1 MGDDTQYTVNAKLIP
16 VWNAKYQSD
25 FGIISSLTEEQLGN
39 GVTSAVHVS
48 VPVEA
53 AIALKQGE
61 MKITIKTPQ
70 ETLKQANR
78 VEAVHAFILPYT
90 VRSSLKSIEPL
101 NKQPNTKQIL
111 SHPQHSLLNKA
122 SKPFTGLFNGEFRYE
137 SDNEFTDLYSYW
149 EKIRQNS
156 FSSFLT
162 AAPIMSSVRKSSIK
176 LVLNPQMSEL
186 KEVTLRIKLWT
197 QNPSLIMQ
205 KISNQV
211 DATIQ
216 AEAKKATAAKKA
228 LEAIPQDAPAAI
240 AVPFT
245 YPIAEGAEAYQIFF
259 SGDLKRPKIAARW
272 NKEQLLQQ
280 PLELIYNAEIAY
292 GAANAD
298 IDQQQRKIVVNAV
311 LSKTQ
316 EQIKSV
322 RDSEEFKKCDME
334 ANAGRRLSPICI
346 KVRHQ
351 AGSVDKVQAKLN
363 FPQEIYA
370 LRFWPTIEQFVKANL
385 LPHYRQLVAAP
396 QLPAGQLTLEARF
409 ARAGDVA
416 QVKVAHHA
424 DAWQLENLR
433 VPRQVQGIFP
443 LCARNP
449 IGDWLE
455 QKATNNYAPASCRID
470 PAAITTFDNVSY
482 AYKVNNCEHVVM
494 MDGAITEHSRRIP
507 VGVLTKTVAG
517 EQKMVKVLAG
527 KTKVEVIPASGAFKV
542 LVNGREQAI
551 PAGDTF
557 IQKNS
562 RNWSSPC

>member
-1 MGDDTQYTVNAKLIP
+1 MGGFEHAQQISQATVSFLASMAQEQGLVQKIRAGVAGAFVSAHNLFSATILRPAVVGLPIIDRQDLPSVLAGNAYLKVDDTQYTADAKLIP
-16 VWNAKYQSD
+16 VWNAKFQSD
-25 FGIISSLTEEQLGN
+25 FGIICPLTEQHLGN
-39 GVTSAVHVS
+39 GVTAAVHVS

-61 MKITIKTPQ
+61 MQITIKTPQ

-78 VEAVHAFILPYT
+78 VEAIHAFILPYT
-90 VRSSLKSIEPL
+90 VRASLKSIE
-101 NKQPNTKQIL
+101 
-111 SHPQHSLLNKA
+111 LLNKA
-122 SKPFTGLFNGEFRYE
+122 SKAFTGLFNGEFRYE

-149 EKIRQNS
+149 EKIKQNS

-162 AAPIMSSVRKSSIK
+162 AAPIMSSVRKSSLK
-176 LVLNPQMSEL
+176 VTLNPAMAEL

-205 KISNQV
+205 KISKQV

-216 AEAKKATAAKKA
+216 QEAKKATAAKKA

-240 AVPFT
+240 VKVEAELKTAAAPQKYESYAVVGYKAKSHAVRTLAAIAVPAT
-245 YPIAEGAEAYQIFF
+245 QLGNEAYQIFF
-259 SGDLKRPKIAARW
+259 SGDLKRPKISARW

-298 IDQQQRKIVVNAV
+298 IEQQQRKIAVNVV

-351 AGSVDKVQAKLN
+351 AGSVDKVQATVK

-370 LRFWPTIEQFVKANL
+370 LR
-385 LPHYRQLVAAP
+385 Y
-396 QLPAGQLTLEARF
+396 
-409 ARAGDVA
+409 
-416 QVKVAHHA
+416 
-424 DAWQLENLR
+424 
-433 VPRQVQGIFP
+433 
-443 LCARNP
+443 
-449 IGDWLE
+449 
-455 QKATNNYAPASCRID
+455 
-470 PAAITTFDNVSY
+470 
-482 AYKVNNCEHVVM
+482 
-494 MDGAITEHSRRIP
+494 
-507 VGVLTKTVAG
+507 
-517 EQKMVKVLAG
+517 
-527 KTKVEVIPASGAFKV
+527 
-542 LVNGREQAI
+542 
-551 PAGDTF
+551 
-557 IQKNS
+557 
-562 RNWSSPC
+562 